1 MAHVLLPCDM
11 PSWIDVQRHLSH
23 LRLARNPDEL
33 IAGMQKIYGICSIN
47 LDPDEMANSSDPL
60 RFEAFRSYLTDLPE
74 TDRAKFFKVI
84 LPNLVNNAV
93 RLKLLKSLD
102 GFQFSLQQEDK
113 MICMD
118 RKFAASLI
126 ANAFFSTFP
135 KRTHKTHPTLQDF
148 NFGDF
153 FVHLKRPEQ
162 QQKLRYFLYYFEVM
176 DAEEPIGNIKFYRQ
190 SLRPTLNLPS
200 WLCSER
206 PLCPLV
212 VRTMGTSEQAESS
225 IYRTCFCSSR
235 LGGEVLKNGT
245 NMESINFSRMPELI
259 ATMSFV
265 ECLCENEAL
274 IAEGIINIKENA
286 LNSLSTEEVD
296 VCLMDAKNYCKHPSR
311 QFEDRNLLRDMNK
324 AFIAFSQPLSRCRPA
339 PVGQSFSSSTCPEFR
354 NHSES
359 PPVAPTQD
367 MGILITSEMLSLNE
381 VVNEKKCIAKQ
392 FAEPTKTVKVS
403 SKSNQSN
410 KLSGEIGKHVYIPS
424 TSSVTSQ
431 NSEYM
436 DTVESLSRKG
446 SSIAQRPLALMK
458 TGSKRVSTEKIPR
471 RQRSRSVGAIP
482 SEISLEEE
490 YFTASESFEEYD
502 GILKLKYKFKGV
514 SKRDYFDASFRQIS
528 DDSRYSRSD
537 SIGFVLDG
545 ASEDEDSMPFLSKH
559 ERYEDFRKRI
569 RRRSRRL
576 SKKGSRSSWLSSS
589 GSSDMEDILEDSEL
603 SAGSLRQSNSEPSL
617 FSPSIEEN
625 VFFPPISLPLDT
637 VSMSLGKKKVM
648 VTASNG
654 QLKAYSYDGVKPN
667 LPVPFKAK
675 FRTRRESAGSDEEM
689 FHSLR
694 DPPSLWKESSS
705 EEGSLKDAKEDI
717 FEQKSSSFSSI
728 LSENKSL
735 RDFLITNSDGIRAVA
750 TGNWGYEQQNCD
762 VQLKA
767 IIQWL
772 AASMAKLPCLVYY
785 TEGDAQL
792 TKLEKVIKRCQK
804 LEWKLGDLACETLRY
819 CRNRLSGKGGNGRST
834 SIFTQLLAGDTFLS
848 QDSLE

>member
-33 IAGMQKIYGICSIN
+33 ITGMQKIHAMCSIN
-47 LDPDEMANSSDPL
+47 LDPDEMSSPPDPL
-60 RFEAFRSYLTDLPE
+60 RFEAFKTYLTDLPE
-74 TDRAKFFKVI
+74 ADRTKFFKVT
-84 LPNLVNNAV
+84 LPNLVNNAI
-93 RLKLLKSLD
+93 RLKILKSIE

-113 MICMD
+113 MISVD
-118 RKFAASLI
+118 RKFIASLI

-153 FVHLKRPEQ
+153 FLHLKRPEQ
-162 QQKLRYFLYYFEVM
+162 QQKLRYFLHYFEII
-176 DAEEPIGNIKFYRQ
+176 DAEDLHGNIKFYRQ
-190 SLRPTLNLPS
+190 SLRPSLNLPS

-212 VRTMGTSEQAESS
+212 IRTAGNIEQVESS
-225 IYRTCFCSSR
+225 VYRTCFCSSR
-235 LGGEVLKNGT
+235 IGGDVLRNGA

-274 IAEGIINIKENA
+274 IAEGIIKINQKA

-296 VCLMDAKNYCKHPSR
+296 VCLMDAKNYSKHPSR
-311 QFEDRNLLRDMNK
+311 QYEDRNLLRDMNK

-339 PVGQSFSSSTCPEFR
+339 PVGQSSSSSTCPEFR

-367 MGILITSEMLSLNE
+367 MGILITSEMLSLNDI
-381 VVNEKKCIAKQ
+381 VSDKKCISKQ
-392 FAEPTKTVKVS
+392 LPEPVKVVKPVKVP
-403 SKSNQSN
+403 SKSSQTSRY
-410 KLSGEIGKHVYIPS
+410 SGETNKHVYIP
-424 TSSVTSQ
+424 TISSMTSQ
-431 NSEYM
+431 NSDYI
-436 DTVESLSRKG
+436 DTVESLSRRE
-446 SSIAQRPLALMK
+446 SSIAQRPLSLLK
-458 TGSKRVSTEKIPR
+458 SGSKKISTR

-490 YFTASESFEEYD
+490 YFTANESFDEYD
-502 GILKLKYKFKGV
+502 GILKFKCKFKEV
-514 SKRDYFDASFRQIS
+514 SKRDYSEASLRQFS

-537 SIGFVLDG
+537 STGFVLDG
-545 ASEDEDSMPFLSKH
+545 ASEDEESMPFLSKH

-576 SKKGSRSSWLSSS
+576 SKKSSRSSWLSSS

-603 SAGSLRQSNSEPSL
+603 SGGSLRQSNSEPSL
-617 FSPSIEEN
+617 FSPAIEEN
-625 VFFPPISLPLDT
+625 FFFPPIALPLDT

-648 VTASNG
+648 MTASNG

-675 FRTRRESAGSDEEM
+675 FRTRRDSAKSDDEM
-689 FHSLR
+689 FYSLR
-694 DPPSLWKESSS
+694 DPSFWKDGGSS
-705 EEGSLKDAKEDI
+705 EDCSLKDAKDD
-717 FEQKSSSFSSI
+717 FNDQKTSSYSSVS
-728 LSENKSL
+728 SENKSL
-735 RDFLITNSDGIRAVA
+735 RDYQITNQDGIRAVA
-750 TGNWGYEQQNCD
+750 TGNWGYEQLNCD

-785 TEGDAQL
+785 TEGETQL

-819 CRNRLSGKGGNGRST
+819 CRNRLSGRGGNGRST